1 MEHEE
6 NVVFGTNF
14 KCALRRDF
22 PKRNL
27 FFWVRVT
34 SLTLKVPRTHFKPLF
49 KQFQYGLLD
58 IQILS
63 LYISPLPTAGLA
75 ARQWRCLVYCDIT

>member
-27 FFWVRVT
+27 FFSVRVT
-34 SLTLKVPRTHFKPLF
+34 SLTLKVSKIHFKTLF
-49 KQFQYGLLD
+49 KQIQYGLLSD
-58 IQILS
+58 LVLGAVQLR
-63 LYISPLPTAGLA
+63 PLNGP
-75 ARQWRCLVYCDIT
+75 C

>member
-27 FFWVRVT
+27 FFWVQVT
-34 SLTLKVPRTHFKPLF
+34 SLTLKVSKTHFQPLF
-49 KQFQYGLLD
+49 KQIQYGLLR
-58 IQILS
+58 IQGGRGAGPRAA
-63 LYISPLPTAGLA
+63 PL
-75 ARQWRCLVYCDIT
+75 CDP

>member
-34 SLTLKVPRTHFKPLF
+34 SLTLKVSRTHSKPLF
-49 KQFQYGLLD
+49 KQIQYGLRNIYL
-58 IQILS
+58 
-63 LYISPLPTAGLA
+63 
-75 ARQWRCLVYCDIT
+75 R